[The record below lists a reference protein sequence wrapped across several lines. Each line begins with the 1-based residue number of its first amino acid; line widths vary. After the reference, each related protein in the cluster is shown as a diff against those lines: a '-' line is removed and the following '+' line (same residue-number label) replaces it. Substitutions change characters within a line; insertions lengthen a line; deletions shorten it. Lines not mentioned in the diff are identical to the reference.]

1 MIDAIIKDFRAE
13 QERLKDILASGR
25 VDDHM
30 QYRYVVGSISS
41 LEWAIL
47 RIKEIESRLMQQDEE
62 EL

>member
-1 MIDAIIKDFRAE
+1 VIDAIIKDFRAE

>member
-13 QERLKDILASGR
+13 QERLKEVLASGR
-25 VDDHM
+25 VDDYM
-30 QYRYVVGSISS
+30 QYRYVVGSIFS

-47 RIKEIESRLMQQDEE
+47 RIKEIESRLMRDEE

>member
-1 MIDAIIKDFRAE
+1 VIDAIIKDFRAE
-13 QERLKDILASGR
+13 QERLKDVLASGR
-25 VDDHM
+25 VDDYM

-47 RIKEIESRLMQQDEE
+47 RIKEIESRLMQEDEE

>member
-1 MIDAIIKDFRAE
+1 VIDAIIKDFRAE

-47 RIKEIESRLMQQDEE
+47 RIKEIESRLMQEDEE

>member
-1 MIDAIIKDFRAE
+1 MIDAIIQDFRAE

-25 VDDHM
+25 VDDYM

>member
-1 MIDAIIKDFRAE
+1 VIDAIIKDFRAE
-13 QERLKDILASGR
+13 QERLKDVLASGR

-47 RIKEIESRLMQQDEE
+47 RIKEIESRLMQEDEE

>member
-13 QERLKDILASGR
+13 QERLKDVLASGR

-30 QYRYVVGSISS
+30 EYRYVVGSISS

-47 RIKEIESRLMQQDEE
+47 RIKEIESRLMQEDEE

>member
-13 QERLKDILASGR
+13 QERLKDVLASGR
-25 VDDHM
+25 VDDYM
-30 QYRYVVGSISS
+30 QYRYVVGSIFS

-47 RIKEIESRLMQQDEE
+47 RIKEIESRLMRDEE

>member
-13 QERLKDILASGR
+13 QERLKDVLASGR

-47 RIKEIESRLMQQDEE
+47 RIKEIESRLMQEDEE

>member
-47 RIKEIESRLMQQDEE
+47 RIKEIESRLMQEDEE

>member
-1 MIDAIIKDFRAE
+1 MIEVIIRDFRAE
-13 QERLKDILASGR
+13 QERLKEVLASGR
-25 VDDHM
+25 VDDHL

-47 RIKEIESRLMQQDEE
+47 RIKEIESRLMQDDEE

>member
-13 QERLKDILASGR
+13 QERLKDVLASGR
-25 VDDHM
+25 VDDYM

-47 RIKEIESRLMQQDEE
+47 RIKEIESRLMQEDEE